1 MDFLLSAT
9 NNNGIQHRNYRE
21 ILKIGNGESENGT
34 ITNEEREI
42 FRSHGLFMKKRNEN
56 ELFSLTATRQEL
68 GGTRNRADWG
78 YPHCMWIFI
87 LVKKQKISLFCIRE
101 SR

>member
-1 MDFLLSAT
+1 MDFLLSAP
-9 NNNGIQHRNYRE
+9 NNNDIQHGNCRV

-42 FRSHGLFMKKRNEN
+42 FRSHGLFMKKRKEN

-78 YPHCMWIFI
+78 YPHCVWTFI
-87 LVKKQKISLFCIRE
+87 LVKKQKISLFCIRV